1 MRRIALIE
9 FNTWHGECLEPQ
21 LEYLKASGCDVT
33 LICPKKT
40 LSAVSAAALSGV
52 RYVECPE
59 KKGIRNV
66 MAVRNALANGR
77 IDVAILNTAQ
87 GSEVTKLMLLPRP
100 GKTRFVGTIH
110 NLHKLAHSTGQK
122 IINWKIEG
130 YYVISRHLLPQ
141 LKKLT
146 YKPTQYYSPLDKSK
160 SPISEP
166 TRERAAGER
175 WLAIPGSIELKRRSY
190 AKLIDM
196 VLSPL
201 FRNVRFILLCNARK
215 GDGPQFL
222 QKVRQILFLKEVHRL
237 GLEDRFITFGG
248 FVPSATFDAYMRECD
263 YILALID
270 GDTPNAADYKTTKTS
285 GSFSLAASYGKPLL
299 CDSYMADI
307 EDFDPP
313 HIFYHNDEELAEII
327 NSGRKPE
334 ASPRLDFEEER
345 QRYMSLV
352 DSLTNLPSN

>member
-1 MRRIALIE
+1 MRIALIE

-21 LEYLKASGCDVT
+21 LKYLKASGCEVT

-59 KKGIRNV
+59 KKGIRNIL
-66 MAVRNALANGR
+66 AARNALANGH

-87 GSEVTKLMLLPRP
+87 GSEATKLMLLPLQC
-100 GKTRFVGTIH
+100 KTKFIGTIH
-110 NLHKLAHSTGQK
+110 NLRKLTQSTGQK
-122 IINWKIEG
+122 IINWRIGG

-141 LKKLT
+141 LERLT
-146 YKPTQYYSPLDKSK
+146 SKPTQYFSPLDKSK
-160 SPISEP
+160 GPISAP
-166 TRERAAGER
+166 TQERAAGER
-175 WLAIPGSIELKRRSY
+175 WLAIPGSIEFKRRSY

-196 VLSPL
+196 VMSPL
-201 FRNVRFILLCNARK
+201 FKNVRFVLLCNAQK

-237 GLEDRFITFGG
+237 GLEGRFITFDG

-270 GDTPNAADYKTTKTS
+270 KDTPNAADYKTAKTS

-299 CDSYMADI
+299 CDSYLTDI
-307 EDFDPP
+307 EKFDPP
-313 HIFYHNDEELAEII
+313 HIFYHSDEELAEII
-327 NSGRKPE
+327 NSGRQPE

-345 QRYMSLV
+345 KRYMSLV
-352 DSLTNLPSN
+352 ESLTNLPSI

>member
-40 LSAVSAAALSGV
+40 LSAVSAAALGGV

-66 MAVRNALANGR
+66 MAVRNALANGHT
-77 IDVAILNTAQ
+77 DVAILNTAQ
-87 GSEVTKLMLLPRP
+87 GSEVTKLMSLPSP

-110 NLHKLAHSTGQK
+110 NLRKLTQSTGQK

-146 YKPTQYYSPLDKSK
+146 SKPAQYYSPLDKSGI
-160 SPISEP
+160 PLMAP
-166 TRERAAGER
+166 TQEKVTGER
-175 WLAIPGSIELKRRSY
+175 WLAIPGSIEFKRRSY

-201 FRNVRFILLCNARK
+201 FKNVRFVLLCNAQK

-237 GLEDRFITFGG
+237 GLEDRFITFSG
-248 FVPSATFDAYMRECD
+248 FVPSATFDAYMRACD
-263 YILALID
+263 YILTLID
-270 GDTPNAADYKTTKTS
+270 KDTPNAADYKTMKTS

-313 HIFYHNDEELAEII
+313 HVFYRNDEELAAII
-327 NSGRKPE
+327 NSGKQPE
-334 ASPRLDFEEER
+334 ASRRLDFEEER
-345 QRYMSLV
+345 KRYMSLV
-352 DSLTNLPSN
+352 DNLTNLPSN